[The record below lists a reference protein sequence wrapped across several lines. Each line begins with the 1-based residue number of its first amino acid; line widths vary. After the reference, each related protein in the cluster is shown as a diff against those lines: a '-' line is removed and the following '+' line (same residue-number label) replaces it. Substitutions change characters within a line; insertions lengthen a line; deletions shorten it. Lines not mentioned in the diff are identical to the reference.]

1 MTFREFLEL
10 KETESLSPKGGPT
23 ASGSTGMDFWSGKN
37 ANLSTGNSFQST
49 GPVSAKD
56 AYHQQK
62 PKVIPPGPFSMVVG
76 EDGPNTNKGGDK
88 AAFSRTQENPIERP
102 GSNMS
107 PRGMKAQWQ
116 APTTSPFSL
125 GKQVTSLAP
134 GVNQK

>member
-1 MTFREFLEL
+1 MNFREFIEN
-10 KETESLSPKGGPT
+10 TSLNPKGGPT

-37 ANLSTGNSFQST
+37 ANLSVGNSFQTT
-49 GPVSAKD
+49 GPVMAND

-76 EDGPNTNKGGDK
+76 KSGPNANKGGEQG
-88 AAFSRTQENPIERP
+88 AFSRTQENPIERP

-107 PRGMKAQWQ
+107 PRGSKSQWQ
-116 APTTSPFSL
+116 APTASPFSL
-125 GKQVTSLAP
+125 GKQVTSLSP